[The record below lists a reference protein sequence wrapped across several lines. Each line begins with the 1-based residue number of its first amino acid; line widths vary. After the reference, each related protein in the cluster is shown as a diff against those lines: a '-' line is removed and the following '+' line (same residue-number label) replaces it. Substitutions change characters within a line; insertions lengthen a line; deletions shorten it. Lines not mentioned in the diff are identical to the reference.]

1 MDTTEFQAVILKILF
16 LPFLGGLGMV
26 WLFDM
31 YDELKGKK

>member
-1 MDTTEFQAVILKILF
+1 METTEFQALILKLIF
-16 LPFLGGLGMV
+16 LPFLGGWVMV